1 MIVKRRRNSQEEK
14 DVDILV
20 TIDANYIH
28 PLTVMLK
35 SLAVSNLNE
44 ESITV
49 YVMSRDL
56 TEKHIAIIRDAIR
69 EPRVRLSLCRV
80 DEPIIHAAPS
90 SRRYPLTIYDR
101 LFAAFYL
108 PESLDRILYLDPDL
122 VVIRPLDQL
131 WSLPLGNH
139 LYAAASHL
147 GKAGDIFNSV
157 RVDAEKVVPYFN
169 SGVLLMNLAALR
181 AEQDPQKVVAY
192 IANHWES
199 LLLPDQD
206 ILTGLYGKR
215 IIPIDPYIY
224 NMTERLLTRAAL
236 RPQSEV
242 NAQWVLENSCIV
254 HYIGRNKP
262 WKPHY
267 HGKLGGLYTKY
278 EQMLKVP

>member
-1 MIVKRRRNSQEEK
+1 M
-14 DVDILV
+14 DILV

-35 SLAVSNLNE
+35 SLAVSNPAE
-44 ESITV
+44 ESIAV

-56 TEKHIAIIRDAIR
+56 QEKHIDAIR
-69 EPRVRLSLCRV
+69 HALSEPRVHLVLCRV
-80 DEPIIHAAPS
+80 DDPIIRDAPS

-122 VVIRPLDQL
+122 VVIRALGRL
-131 WSLPLGNH
+131 WSLPFGDH

-147 GKAGDIFNSV
+147 GKAGDLFNSV
-157 RVDAEKVVPYFN
+157 RVDAEKIVPYFN

-181 AEQDPQKVVAY
+181 KEQDPRKVVAY

-206 ILTGLYGKR
+206 ILTGLYGRR

-236 RPQSEV
+236 NPQSQV
-242 NAQWVLENSCIV
+242 NTQWVLANSCIV

-262 WKPHY
+262 WKMHY

-278 EQMLKVP
+278 EQMLAAPGQAE